1 MIFLPPLLSL
11 KGEFILTSWGLVK
24 CGGVSVSCYTSSG
37 NNQYINQSK
46 PCGHERWFEPSKKVS
61 KFKFIDDD
69 VIVVLISG
77 APHR

>member
-37 NNQYINQSK
+37 NNQYINQSNSHLNHVAMK
-46 PCGHERWFEPSKKVS
+46 GGLNPLKKS
-61 KFKFIDDD
+61 ANSNS
-69 VIVVLISG
+69 LMMM
-77 APHR
+77 